1 MRIISKNELT
11 LVNPTTAQAL
21 CSIDYT
27 AIRRHGSCG
36 QVLWFELCPCVVGE
50 LKLFFWTITAG
61 STVCAQIAKEHLK
74 VYVEQRNQKHMVA
87 ENLQESQIFTS
98 QCHFS
103 CSVPMTSQTSGVPAQ
118 VRVVAKTKRR
128 PTELQKKSSEHFSAT
143 TISSLN
149 SPPPPQSPR
158 ALNNN
163 SRQNSMDS
171 VFVNSPEP
179 SASSSGGSTLATF
192 RDRQFSFAS
201 EASHSPAA
209 FDPTRSLANFRQNS
223 AESCPSIVSPI
234 QEEKPMSTTGGSG
247 NGNNQSTTDRSGS
260 PYPLVGRDSGVESQ
274 SEGELSPGSN
284 CRKLEHKN
292 SISSVGSNHSSHS
305 GEQLPLSPLTRTP
318 VDQTRQPPAT
328 PPRSEISLRI
338 QTQRVA
344 QTAS

>member
-1 MRIISKNELT
+1 MCIRDRCWVCLESYLVKTGPLNKALPLSWRQRWFVISRNPEGVIDLSYFTDETKSKKKGYIDLTKFLAIKPSVSVGGRESLFALEITGRTYIMQAANGSSKNVLLAKLYEMLSGDRVYHASVPQQTQLPADEALMRIISKNELT

-128 PTELQKKSSEHFSAT
+128 PTELQKKSCEHFSAT

-149 SPPPPQSPR
+149 SPPPP
-158 ALNNN
+158 L
-163 SRQNSMDS
+163 
-171 VFVNSPEP
+171 
-179 SASSSGGSTLATF
+179 
-192 RDRQFSFAS
+192 
-201 EASHSPAA
+201 
-209 FDPTRSLANFRQNS
+209 
-223 AESCPSIVSPI
+223 
-234 QEEKPMSTTGGSG
+234 
-247 NGNNQSTTDRSGS
+247 
-260 PYPLVGRDSGVESQ
+260 
-274 SEGELSPGSN
+274 
-284 CRKLEHKN
+284 
-292 SISSVGSNHSSHS
+292 
-305 GEQLPLSPLTRTP
+305 
-318 VDQTRQPPAT
+318 
-328 PPRSEISLRI
+328 
-338 QTQRVA
+338 
-344 QTAS
+344 